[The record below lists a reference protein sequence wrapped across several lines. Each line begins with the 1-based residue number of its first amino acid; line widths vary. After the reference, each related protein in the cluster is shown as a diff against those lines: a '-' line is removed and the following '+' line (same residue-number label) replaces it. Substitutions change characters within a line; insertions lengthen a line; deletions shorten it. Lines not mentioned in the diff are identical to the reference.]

1 MAVVVVAAVPP
12 TSIVPSEVIVNSSL
26 AAHVSLEVVE
36 VEIVVLQSP
45 AQAEL
50 LYKNKQKTISSNFF
64 IIFDKHSAKDPEW
77 GKTLNVPTLGCR
89 LPNIGSLKTTMSTE
103 KTTMDRDKVISFKE
117 VAKEKGLKEPIFSQG
132 LYNWVMFIL
141 SLYTRVRENL
151 KIDFES
157 FVILQVVVSHSLYQL
172 NKTGSKT
179 FSELEDQMTNIAEN
193 KKIKNTKLT
202 FASIADVLNLPRETV
217 RRKVLG
223 LKKNNILL
231 FSTDSG
237 IKLGPAYKTIY
248 KEFVKQTTLDL
259 GTLLKKWK
267 KSGAL
272 ENLLEIKNYE

>member
-1 MAVVVVAAVPP
+1 
-12 TSIVPSEVIVNSSL
+12 
-26 AAHVSLEVVE
+26 
-36 VEIVVLQSP
+36 
-45 AQAEL
+45 L
-50 LYKNKQKTISSNFF
+50 LT
-64 IIFDKHSAKDPEW
+64 
-77 GKTLNVPTLGCR
+77 PTLGCR

-117 VAKEKGLKEPIFSQG
+117 VVKEKGLKEPIFSQG
-132 LYNWVMFIL
+132 LYHWVMFIL

-179 FSELEDQMTNIAEN
+179 FLELEDQMTNVSEN
-193 KKIKNTKLT
+193 KKIKNIKLT

-259 GTLLKKWK
+259 STLLKKWK
-267 KSGAL
+267 KTGAL